1 MGRGAKGGGS
11 EPLVPAGHWA
21 GQVSGPPVS
30 PTGCELGLADS
41 LGSGTAGGT
50 LLLPAVVRNQHL
62 QRKKNSAACHPGWT
76 PSSPLPKWV
85 PSCQLL

>member
-1 MGRGAKGGGS
+1 MGGVS
-11 EPLVPAGHWA
+11 PWPLAPAEHWA
-21 GQVSGPPVS
+21 GQVSGPSIS

-62 QRKKNSAACHPGWT
+62 QRKKNAAARRPDWS
-76 PSSPLPKWV
+76 PSSP
-85 PSCQLL
+85 